1 MNHWLLNL
9 RLRLKLVF
17 GYAIVACIAAMIGIF
32 AIVNFQSID
41 DRDTELYEEN
51 TVPIAVLGSWM
62 ELFNSMRVAAR
73 DVLLS
78 DDPNYRQQRA
88 DRISELHGEM
98 EPMMDRLK
106 ATVAA
111 AEESR
116 TLYESLEAAFAAF
129 HSGNQEVVRLALAG
143 ENVKAM
149 ELQYGKLSEQASLTS
164 DAALGFM
171 SELERQ
177 AKLKVEENTVV
188 ANRASLVMIALIVIA
203 MLLAVGLGS
212 WISGFVV
219 RPIQTLVEASRKVA
233 DGDLNVDIDIR
244 TKDEIGTLAQAFG
257 AMTDSMNEVLHNIA
271 NASEQVASGSRQVSE
286 ASQELSQGSTE
297 QASSIQ
303 QLTASMEQIASQT
316 KQNAANAAQANRLAI
331 SASEDAE
338 QGNGQM
344 KEMLAAMEQINES
357 SGNISKIIKVID
369 EIAFQTNILALNAA
383 VEAAR
388 AGQHGKGFA
397 VVAEEVRNLAAR
409 SANAAKDTTSLI
421 EGSIKKVEAGTRIA
435 NDTAAALEKIVGGV
449 GKAADLVGSIAN
461 ASNEQASGIL
471 QANQGIAQVS
481 EVIQANSATSEE
493 CAAASEELSGQS
505 EQLKEM
511 VGKFRLK
518 RNTSS
523 MGFGGYEAY
532 AGHDSNRTR
541 LAPAFAR
548 AEVAATSA
556 SGKPRIRLD
565 DDDFG
570 KYE

>member
-1 MNHWLLNL
+1 MDWFRNL
-9 RLRLKLVF
+9 RISRKLLSSFGLIAVLAGAIGAIGSLSLANVTGKLSDAYEYNTKPIAGIGNWLEQYASMKVVLRDALIQDDPEYLASRKARFDELKQQMDGSLAQYATGIASEEERAQYNKLVETF
-17 GYAIVACIAAMIGIF
+17 NTYFKHLENTIQAAVDGDKARAIQLYKEGNDLNTVVNEVGRGIMQLNMKMAEQDLASNKASSQQLIAVMIVLSIVGAIAAM
-32 AIVNFQSID
+32 
-41 DRDTELYEEN
+41 
-51 TVPIAVLGSWM
+51 VLG
-62 ELFNSMRVAAR
+62 V
-73 DVLLS
+73 V
-78 DDPNYRQQRA
+78 
-88 DRISELHGEM
+88 IS
-98 EPMMDRLK
+98 R
-106 ATVAA
+106 
-111 AEESR
+111 
-116 TLYESLEAAFAAF
+116 
-129 HSGNQEVVRLALAG
+129 
-143 ENVKAM
+143 
-149 ELQYGKLSEQASLTS
+149 
-164 DAALGFM
+164 
-171 SELERQ
+171 
-177 AKLKVEENTVV
+177 
-188 ANRASLVMIALIVIA
+188 MI
-203 MLLAVGLGS
+203 S
-212 WISGFVV
+212 
-219 RPIQTLVEASRKVA
+219 RPIQTLVDASRKVA
-233 DGDLNVDIDIR
+233 DGDMNVDIGIR
-244 TKDEIGTLAQAFG
+244 TKDEIGTLAQAFA
-257 AMTDSMNEVLHNIA
+257 AMTDSMNEVLHNIS

-316 KQNAANAAQANRLAI
+316 KQNAANAEQANMLAV
-331 SASEDAE
+331 SASADAE
-338 QGNGQM
+338 QGNSQM

-409 SANAAKDTTSLI
+409 SANAAKETTVLI

-449 GKAADLVGSIAN
+449 GKAADLVGSIAS
-461 ASNEQASGIL
+461 ASNEQAAGIM

-518 RNTSS
+518 RNASS
-523 MGFGGYEAY
+523 TVFGGYEAY
-532 AGHDSNRTR
+532 AGLDSNRAR

-548 AEVAATSA
+548 AEVAAASAPA

>member
-1 MNHWLLNL
+1 MNWFRNL
-9 RLRLKLVF
+9 RISKKLIASFGIIAVLAGVIGAIGSISLTNVSGRLSAAYEFNTKPIANIGNWLEQYASMKVVLRDALISDDPETHRSRKARFDEINTAMDGYLTEYAKGIASEEERRLYNELGESFGGYYKVMESSFQAVLAGDKARAIQLYSDGADLNNAVNEAGRGIMLENMKQAEQAVLANTATSRQLVATMIALSVI
-17 GYAIVACIAAMIGIF
+17 GVIAAM
-32 AIVNFQSID
+32 
-41 DRDTELYEEN
+41 
-51 TVPIAVLGSWM
+51 
-62 ELFNSMRVAAR
+62 
-73 DVLLS
+73 
-78 DDPNYRQQRA
+78 
-88 DRISELHGEM
+88 
-98 EPMMDRLK
+98 
-106 ATVAA
+106 
-111 AEESR
+111 
-116 TLYESLEAAFAAF
+116 
-129 HSGNQEVVRLALAG
+129 
-143 ENVKAM
+143 
-149 ELQYGKLSEQASLTS
+149 
-164 DAALGFM
+164 ALGIAI
-171 SELERQ
+171 SR
-177 AKLKVEENTVV
+177 
-188 ANRASLVMIALIVIA
+188 MI
-203 MLLAVGLGS
+203 S
-212 WISGFVV
+212 
-219 RPIQTLVEASRKVA
+219 RPVQTLVEASRKVA
-233 DGDLNVDIDIR
+233 DGDLNVTIDIR

-316 KQNAANAAQANRLAI
+316 KMNAKSAEQANELAL
-331 SASEDAE
+331 SASADAE

-409 SANAAKDTTSLI
+409 SANAAKETTVLI

-435 NDTAAALEKIVGGV
+435 NDTARALEKIVGGV
-449 GKAADLVGSIAN
+449 GKAADLVGSIAS
-461 ASNEQASGIL
+461 ASNEQAAGIA

-481 EVIQANSATSEE
+481 EVVQANSATSEE

-511 VGKFRLK
+511 VGRFRLK
-518 RNTSS
+518 RSAS
-523 MGFGGYEAY
+523 VFGGGYDAF
-532 AGHDSNRTR
+532 AANSAAR
-541 LAPAFAR
+541 LAPLAPAY
-548 AEVAATSA
+548 AEAAAASA
-556 SGKPRIRLD
+556 PGKPKIRLD
-565 DDDFG
+565 DDEFG

>member
-1 MNHWLLNL
+1 MRQWLLDLNL
-9 RLRLKLVF
+9 RIKLISAFVV
-17 GYAIVACIAAMIGIF
+17 VACIAAVVGVFGILNMN
-32 AIVNFQSID
+32 AISDKGQEMYEV
-41 DRDTELYEEN
+41 DTRPL
-51 TVPIAVLGSWM
+51 AVLGQWSG
-62 ELFNSMRVAAR
+62 LYQNTRVSAR

-78 DDPNYRQQRA
+78 DEPEYKQERA
-88 DRISELHGEM
+88 DRTAELFKAM
-98 EPMMDRLK
+98 EPLLADFASSVHDDEVRE
-106 ATVAA
+106 VYD
-111 AEESR
+111 
-116 TLYESLEAAFAAF
+116 TLERAFGPYYE
-129 HSGNQEVVRLALAG
+129 GTMEVVRMGLTGQEEQGMRQLYDMVELTSIVTDASEDLMAL
-143 ENVKAM
+143 V
-149 ELQYGKLSEQASLTS
+149 SEQADEKADSNTALS
-164 DAALGFM
+164 DRSTRVMLVFIAAAMALAIALGM
-171 SELERQ
+171 LIAR
-177 AKLKVEENTVV
+177 
-188 ANRASLVMIALIVIA
+188 MIA
-203 MLLAVGLGS
+203 
-212 WISGFVV
+212 
-219 RPIQTLVEASRKVA
+219 RPVQTLVEASRKVA
-233 DGDLNVDIDIR
+233 DGDLNVNIDIR

-303 QLTASMEQIASQT
+303 QLTTSMEQIASQT
-316 KQNAANAAQANRLAI
+316 KQNAANAEEANRLAL
-331 SASEDAE
+331 SASADAE
-338 QGNGQM
+338 QGNGRM

-409 SANAAKDTTSLI
+409 SANAAKETTALI
-421 EGSIKKVEAGTRIA
+421 EGSIKKVEAGTKIA

-449 GKAADLVGSIAN
+449 GKAAQLVGSIAS
-461 ASNEQASGIL
+461 ASNEQAAGIM

-481 EVIQANSATSEE
+481 DVVQANSATSEE

-518 RNTSS
+518 RNALSS
-523 MGFGGYEAY
+523 GFAGYESY
-532 AGHDSNRTR
+532 AGLDSNRAR
-541 LAPAFAR
+541 FASAYAR
-548 AEVAATSA
+548 SEVAAA
-556 SGKPRIRLD
+556 SGKKRVRL